1 MSHINTQQPLQ
12 PLAGIKVL
20 DFSTLLPG
28 PLATLILAEAGAEV
42 IKIERPGRG
51 DEMRSYEPKFGADS
65 VNFAML
71 NRGKKSIAI
80 DLKDAKARESLLP
93 LLKEADI
100 VVEQFRPGVMDR
112 LGLGYAALNAINPR
126 IIYCAITGYGQ
137 SGPRA
142 EVAAHD
148 INYVAE
154 SGMLSL
160 AAGEDGAPIVPP
172 ALIADIG
179 GGTYPAVIN
188 ILLALRA
195 RDSSGKGCK
204 LDIAMG
210 DNLFTFLYWAM
221 GNGLAAGEWPKPGG
235 ELVTGGSPRFF
246 VYRTRDDKFIAAAP
260 LEQKFWENFC
270 EAIQLDVNFRDD
282 AKDAIATKRA
292 VAQRLREK
300 TAAEWQLVFAGKDLC
315 CCVVA
320 SMQEALNDA
329 HFKARGVFSRKVT
342 ADGKSVIALP
352 VPVAD
357 VFRNTQTEAGYPALG
372 SDNKILN
379 KNN

>member
-1 MSHINTQQPLQ
+1 MSNINAQQ

-51 DEMRSYEPKFGADS
+51 DEMRSYEPKFGVDS

-93 LLKEADI
+93 LIKEADV

-112 LGLGYAALNAINPR
+112 LGLGYDALNAINPR

-137 SGPRA
+137 TGPRA

-270 EAIQLDVNFRDD
+270 DAIELDANFRDD
-282 AKDAIATKRA
+282 AKDATATKRA
-292 VAQRLREK
+292 VAKRLHEK
-300 TAAEWQLVFAGKDLC
+300 TAAQWQVIFAGKDLC

-372 SDNKILN
+372 SDNKIIN

>member
-1 MSHINTQQPLQ
+1 MTQFKAQQ
-12 PLAGIKVL
+12 PLAGIRVL

-51 DEMRSYEPKFGADS
+51 DEMRSYLPKFGADS
-65 VNFAML
+65 VNFALL

-80 DLKDAKARESLLP
+80 DLKDAAARESLLP
-93 LLKEADI
+93 MIKEADV

-112 LGLGYAALNAINPR
+112 LGLGYDALNAINPR

-137 SGPRA
+137 TGPRA
-142 EVAAHD
+142 GVAAHD

-195 RDSSGKGCK
+195 RDTSGKGCK

-246 VYRTRDDKFIAAAP
+246 IYRTRDDKFIAAAP

-270 EAIQLDVNFRDD
+270 EAIGLDAKFRDD
-282 AKDAIATKRA
+282 SIDAAATKRA

-300 TAAEWQLVFAGKDLC
+300 TAAEWQVCFAGKDLC

-320 SMQEALNDA
+320 TVEEALDDA
-329 HFKARGVFSRKVT
+329 HFKARGLFSRQLS
-342 ADGKSVIALP
+342 ADGKTMVALP

-357 VFRNTQTEAGYPALG
+357 VFRAPHTEAGYPALG
-372 SDNKILN
+372 SANGIL
-379 KNN
+379 KT

>member
-1 MSHINTQQPLQ
+1 MGDH
-12 PLAGIKVL
+12 
-20 DFSTLLPG
+20 
-28 PLATLILAEAGAEV
+28 GAEV

-51 DEMRSYEPKFGADS
+51 DEMRSYVPKFGADS

-93 LLKEADI
+93 LIKDADV

-112 LGLGYAALNAINPR
+112 LGLGYDALRAINPK

-137 SGPRA
+137 TGPRA

-195 RDSSGKGCK
+195 RDASGQGCK

-270 EAIQLDVNFRDD
+270 DAIQLDAAYRDD
-282 AKDAIATKRA
+282 SKDTAATKRA
-292 VAQRLREK
+292 VSKRLREK
-300 TAAEWQLVFAGKDLC
+300 TAAEWQSIFAGKDLC

-320 SMQEALNDA
+320 SMQEALDDP
-329 HFKARGVFSRKVT
+329 HFKARGVFSNKVS
-342 ADGKSVIALP
+342 ADGKTIIALP

-357 VFRNTQTEAGYPALG
+357 RFRGAEESAGYPRLG
-372 SDNKILN
+372 ESNDLLDRKP
-379 KNN
+379 

>member
-1 MSHINTQQPLQ
+1 MAEPAL
-12 PLAGIKVL
+12 PLAGIRVL

-51 DEMRSYEPKFGADS
+51 DEMRSYVPKFGADS

-71 NRGKKSIAI
+71 NRGKQSIAI
-80 DLKDAKARESLLP
+80 DLKDAAARALLMP
-93 LLKEADI
+93 LIKEADV

-112 LGLGYAALNAINPR
+112 LGLGYDALHAINPR

-142 EVAAHD
+142 DVAAHD

-160 AAGEDGAPIVPP
+160 AAGADGAPLVPP
-172 ALIADIG
+172 ALIADIA

-195 RDSSGKGCK
+195 RDSSGQGCK

-270 EAIQLDVNFRDD
+270 DAIDLDAQFRDD
-282 AKDAIATKRA
+282 AIDAAATKRA

-300 TAAEWQLVFAGKDLC
+300 TAAEWQACFAGKDLC

-320 SMQEALNDA
+320 TMQEALNDV
-329 HFKARGVFSRKVT
+329 HFKARGLFNRTVT
-342 ADGKSVIALP
+342 ADGKSVTALP

-357 VFRNTQTEAGYPALG
+357 VFRNAQSDAGYPALG
-372 SDNKILN
+372 SANDMLKIE
-379 KNN
+379 

>member
-1 MSHINTQQPLQ
+1 MADVNAQQ

-51 DEMRSYEPKFGADS
+51 DEMRSYEPKFGTDS

-71 NRGKKSIAI
+71 NRGKQSLAL
-80 DLKDAKARESLLP
+80 DLKDAKVHEQLLP
-93 LLKEADI
+93 LIKQADV

-112 LGLGYAALNAINPR
+112 LGLGYDALSAINPR

-137 SGPRA
+137 TGPRA

-195 RDSSGKGCK
+195 RDTSGRGCK

-246 VYRTRDDKFIAAAP
+246 VYRTRDDRFIAAAP

-270 EAIQLDVNFRDD
+270 DAIQLDTNFRDD
-282 AKDAIATKRA
+282 AKDAAATKHA

-300 TAAEWQLVFAGKDLC
+300 TAAEWQAIFAGKDLC

-320 SMQEALNDA
+320 TMQEALNDA
-329 HFKARGVFSRKVT
+329 HFKARGLFNRTVT
-342 ADGKSVIALP
+342 ADGKSVTALP

-357 VFRNTQTEAGYPALG
+357 VFRNVQSAAGYPALG
-372 SDNKILN
+372 GDNKILN
-379 KNN
+379 KNK

>member
-1 MSHINTQQPLQ
+1 
-12 PLAGIKVL
+12 
-20 DFSTLLPG
+20 
-28 PLATLILAEAGAEV
+28 
-42 IKIERPGRG
+42 
-51 DEMRSYEPKFGADS
+51 
-65 VNFAML
+65 
-71 NRGKKSIAI
+71 
-80 DLKDAKARESLLP
+80 
-93 LLKEADI
+93 
-100 VVEQFRPGVMDR
+100 
-112 LGLGYAALNAINPR
+112 
-126 IIYCAITGYGQ
+126 
-137 SGPRA
+137 
-142 EVAAHD
+142 
-148 INYVAE
+148 
-154 SGMLSL
+154 MLSL

-195 RDSSGKGCK
+195 RDASGRGCK

-221 GNGLAAGEWPKPGG
+221 GNGLVAGEWPRPGG

-270 EAIQLDVNFRDD
+270 DAIQLDANFRDD
-282 AKDAIATKRA
+282 AKDAAATKRA

-300 TAAEWQLVFAGKDLC
+300 TAAQWQAIFAGKDLC

-320 SMQEALNDA
+320 TMQEALNDA
-329 HFKARGVFSRKVT
+329 HFKARGLFNRTVT
-342 ADGKSVIALP
+342 ADGKSVTALP

-357 VFRNTQTEAGYPALG
+357 VFRNTKTEADYPALG
-372 SDNKILN
+372 SANEIL
-379 KNN
+379 KNQ

>member
-1 MSHINTQQPLQ
+1 MSNINAQQ

-51 DEMRSYEPKFGADS
+51 DEMRSYEPKFGVDS

-93 LLKEADI
+93 LIKEADV

-112 LGLGYAALNAINPR
+112 LGLGYDALNAINPR

-137 SGPRA
+137 TGPRA

-246 VYRTRDDKFIAAAP
+246 VYRTRDEKFIAAAP

-270 EAIQLDVNFRDD
+270 DAIELDANFRDD
-282 AKDAIATKRA
+282 AKDATATKRA
-292 VAQRLREK
+292 VAKRLREK
-300 TAAEWQLVFAGKDLC
+300 TAAQWQVIFAGKDLC

-372 SDNKILN
+372 SDNKIIN

>member
-1 MSHINTQQPLQ
+1 MPHINAQQ

-51 DEMRSYEPKFGADS
+51 DEMRSYEPKFGVDS

-93 LLKEADI
+93 LIKEADV

-112 LGLGYAALNAINPR
+112 LGLGYDALNAINPR

-137 SGPRA
+137 TGPRA

-270 EAIQLDVNFRDD
+270 DAIELDANFRDD
-282 AKDAIATKRA
+282 AKDATATKRA
-292 VAQRLREK
+292 VAKRLREK
-300 TAAEWQLVFAGKDLC
+300 TAAQWQVIFAGKDLC

-352 VPVAD
+352 VPVSD

-372 SDNKILN
+372 SDNKIIN

>member
-1 MSHINTQQPLQ
+1 MVQ
-12 PLAGIKVL
+12 PLAGVKVL

-51 DEMRSYEPKFGADS
+51 DEMRSYVPKFGTDS

-80 DLKDAKARESLLP
+80 DLKDTAAREALLP
-93 LLKEADI
+93 LLREADV

-112 LGLGYAALNAINPR
+112 LGLGYDALSKINPR
-126 IIYCAITGYGQ
+126 VIYCAITGYGQ
-137 SGPRA
+137 TGPRA
-142 EVAAHD
+142 DVAAHD

-188 ILLALRA
+188 ILLALRS
-195 RDSSGKGCK
+195 RDATGQGCK

-221 GNGLAAGEWPKPGG
+221 GNGLAAGQWPKPGG
-235 ELVTGGSPRFF
+235 DLVTGGSPRFF

-270 EAIQLDVNFRDD
+270 DAIQLDAKFRDD
-282 AKDAIATKRA
+282 AKDVIATKKA

-300 TAAEWQLVFAGKDLC
+300 SAEEWRVIFAGKDLC

-320 SMQEALNDA
+320 TMQEALEDP
-329 HFKARGVFSRKVT
+329 HFKARGVFNRKVT
-342 ADGKSVIALP
+342 ADGKTVIALP

-357 VFRNTQTEAGYPALG
+357 AFRSAKIEEGYPALG
-372 SDNKILN
+372 GHNDIL
-379 KNN
+379 K